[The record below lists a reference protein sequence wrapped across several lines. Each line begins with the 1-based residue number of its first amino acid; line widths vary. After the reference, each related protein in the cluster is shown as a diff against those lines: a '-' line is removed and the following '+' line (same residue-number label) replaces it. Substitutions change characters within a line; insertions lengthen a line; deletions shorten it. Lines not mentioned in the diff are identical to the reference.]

1 MTLDELEALVKLARK
16 GETCSRERLA
26 ALCNPFE
33 GVDTLAATYGLTLA
47 PGDRARQAQVFRWAP
62 DPVEPLIAFV
72 LERAKARR
80 AAAREARKI
89 PRVIVWADHADP
101 LAALIWGCDSL
112 ADHVVIKGWGRL
124 KDRAKVQRIV
134 RELASKRTRDLVW
147 HVGPNSV
154 ACAYLGRNGQ
164 RGKIVLNIA

>member
-1 MTLDELEALVKLARK
+1 MTIDELEALVKLARK
-16 GETCSRERLA
+16 GETCSREALA

-33 GVDTLAATYGLTLA
+33 GVDALAATYGLTLA

-80 AAAREARKI
+80 AAARNARKV
-89 PRVIVWADHADP
+89 PRVVIWSEHDTP
-101 LAALIWGCDSL
+101 LDALVWGCDSL

-134 RELASKRTRDLVW
+134 RELASKRAQKLFWRLDPSAIECDYRGL
-147 HVGPNSV
+147 H
-154 ACAYLGRNGQ
+154 GQ
-164 RGKIVLNIA
+164 RGRFVLRIV